1 MSAKHRVQRFFGSLR
16 PRPVDDADVTFV
28 KLTLTPS
35 ELAEWEQ
42 LSRADKAE
50 SLATARRTA
59 HALGPEADDT
69 WLAVALLHD
78 VGKTDADL
86 GTFGRVGATMIAAV
100 VSHGRARHYGGAVG
114 RYVSH
119 DDLGA
124 ARLRAAGARPEAVAW
139 AEAHHRREL
148 WARTGIPPEICEIL
162 SAADGE

>member
-1 MSAKHRVQRFFGSLR
+1 MSVKHRVQRFFTSLR
-16 PRPVDDADVTFV
+16 PRPVDAADLAFV
-28 KLTLTPS
+28 KLTLTPV
-35 ELAEWEQ
+35 ELEVWDT

-50 SLATARRTA
+50 SLAIGRRAATE
-59 HALGPEADDT
+59 LGPDADDT

-78 VGKTDADL
+78 VGKTDAHL
-86 GTFGRVGATMIAAV
+86 GTFGRVGATVIAGV
-100 VSHGRARHYGGAVG
+100 VSHGRARHFGGAVG

-124 ARLRAAGARPEAVAW
+124 ERLRAAGARPEAGAW

-148 WARTGIPPEICEIL
+148 WPRTGIPPEICEVL

>member
-1 MSAKHRVQRFFGSLR
+1 MSVAHLAKRFFTSLR
-16 PRPVDDADVTFV
+16 PRPVDDADLAFV
-28 KLTLTPS
+28 KLTLTPT

-50 SLATARRTA
+50 SLATARRAA
-59 HALGPEADDT
+59 HALGPDADDT

-78 VGKTDADL
+78 VGKTDSHL
-86 GTFGRVGATMIAAV
+86 GTFGRAGATMIAGV
-100 VSHGRARHYGGAVG
+100 VSHGRARHYGGPIG

-124 ARLRAAGARPEAVAW
+124 ARLRAAGARTEAVAW

-148 WARTGIPPEICEIL
+148 WDRIGIPLEICEIL

>member
-1 MSAKHRVQRFFGSLR
+1 MSVAHLSKRFFTSLR
-16 PRPVDDADVTFV
+16 PRPVDDADLAFV
-28 KLTLTPS
+28 KLKLTPG
-35 ELAEWEQ
+35 ELGEWER

-50 SLATARRTA
+50 SLATARSTA
-59 HALGPEADDT
+59 HALGPDAGDT

-78 VGKTDADL
+78 VGKTDAHL

-148 WARTGIPPEICEIL
+148 WDRTGIPPEICEIL